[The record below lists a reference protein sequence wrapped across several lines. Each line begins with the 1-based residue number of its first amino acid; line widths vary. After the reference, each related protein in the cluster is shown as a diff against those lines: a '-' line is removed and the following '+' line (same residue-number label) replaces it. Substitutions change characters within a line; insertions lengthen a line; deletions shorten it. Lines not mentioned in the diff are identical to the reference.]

1 MSQEQ
6 LLKGLG
12 EAVKALNTKIDSLV
26 EEVKQLKEENKQ
38 LREENAQ
45 LKAELA
51 QLRQQLNTP
60 SVTKKGGKSIKV
72 LPGFESQK
80 ESIEKHERNNQVK
93 ELRKQAKE
101 ECTKTLAPINK
112 QLMELGVDELNFYIG
127 QSQRSYNKVNEEN
140 KQLKMKLDEVTKE
153 LESKDAEIARLK
165 KLLGEIDT
173 SNENHKE
180 RLERLGVR

>member
-12 EAVKALNTKIDSLV
+12 EAIKVLNAKIDSLV
-26 EEVKQLKEENKQ
+26 EENKQLREEVKQ

-60 SVTKKGGKSIKV
+60 QVTKKGAKSNKV
-72 LPGFESQK
+72 LPGFESLVTNNNK
-80 ESIEKHERNNQVK
+80 EAKDELNNKVK
-93 ELRKQAKE
+93 TLKKQAKE
-101 ECTKTLAPINK
+101 ECTKVLAPINE
-112 QLMELGVDELNFYIG
+112 QLAALGVDGLKYYIG
-127 QSQRSYNKVNEEN
+127 QSQRKYDKVNEEN
-140 KQLKMKLDEVTKE
+140 KQLKME
-153 LESKDAEIARLK
+153 LEAKDAEIARLK

-173 SNENHKE
+173 SNENHNE

>member
-12 EAVKALNTKIDSLV
+12 QAVKELNAKIDSLV

-60 SVTKKGGKSIKV
+60 PVTKKGGKSNKV
-72 LPGFESQK
+72 LPGFESLVTNNNK
-80 ESIEKHERNNQVK
+80 EAKDKLDAKIKTLK
-93 ELRKQAKE
+93 KQAKE
-101 ECTKTLAPINK
+101 ECTKVLAPINE
-112 QLMELGVDELNFYIG
+112 QLTALGVDEIKYYIG
-127 QSQRSYNKVNEEN
+127 QSQRKYDKVNEEN
-140 KQLKMKLDEVTKE
+140 KQLKME
-153 LESKDAEIARLK
+153 LEAKDAEIARLK
-165 KLLGEIDT
+165 KLLGEIDN
-173 SNENHKE
+173 SGESREE